1 MKTKQIVAYY
11 RCSTKDQHY
20 GIQVQKTQMR
30 EFLEASKNEFEII
43 AEFEEHQSGKNDNR
57 IELAKAIKYC
67 QENGSV
73 LGFTKLDRLSRRA
86 SFLHD
91 IKSSGIELI
100 CLDMPE
106 LNTLTFGIF
115 ATIAE
120 YERELISNRTKNA
133 LAIVRQTKTLGNPL
147 GWSKNRQKALN
158 TKIENRKEWLNSNEI
173 VKAKQIIHLLS
184 SHGKPSLNE
193 IARNLNIQGIRTLRG
208 SKWQPNQIKQLLTE
222 I

>member
-1 MKTKQIVAYY
+1 
-11 RCSTKDQHY
+11 
-20 GIQVQKTQMR
+20 
-30 EFLEASKNEFEII
+30 
-43 AEFEEHQSGKNDNR
+43 
-57 IELAKAIKYC
+57 
-67 QENGSV
+67 
-73 LGFTKLDRLSRRA
+73 
-86 SFLHD
+86 
-91 IKSSGIELI
+91 
-100 CLDMPE
+100 MPE

-133 LAIVRQTKTLGNPL
+133 LAVVRQTKTLGNPL
-147 GWSKNRQKALN
+147 GWSKNKQKALN
-158 TKIENRKEWLNSNEI
+158 TKIENRKAWLNSNEI
-173 VKAKQIIHLLS
+173 LKAKQIIRLLS

>member
-1 MKTKQIVAYY
+1 MKIKQIVAYY
-11 RCSTKDQHY
+11 RCSTSDQNY
-20 GIQVQKTQMR
+20 GILVQKNQMHD
-30 EFLEASKNEFEII
+30 FLESSKNEFEIV
-43 AEFEEHQSGKNDNR
+43 AEFEEHQSGKNDHR

-67 QENGSV
+67 QENGTI

-86 SFLHD
+86 SFLHA
-91 IKSSGIELI
+91 IKSSGIELK

-115 ATIAE
+115 ATLAE
-120 YERELISNRTKNA
+120 YERELISNRTKSA
-133 LAIVRQTKTLGNPL
+133 LAIVRRTKTLGNPL
-147 GWSKNRQKALN
+147 GWSKNKEKALN
-158 TKIENRKEWLNSNEI
+158 TKLEKRKAWLDSNE
-173 VKAKQIIHLLS
+173 VAKAKQIIYLLS

-208 SKWQPNQIKQLLTE
+208 SKWQPNQIKQLLSE

>member
-1 MKTKQIVAYY
+1 MKIKQIVAYY

-20 GIQVQKTQMR
+20 GIQVQKIQMN
-30 EFLEASKNEFEII
+30 EFLKSTCSEFEIV
-43 AEFEEHQSGKNDNR
+43 AEFEEYQSGKNDNR

-67 QENGSV
+67 KDNGAI

-91 IKSSGIELI
+91 IKSSGIELK

-120 YERELISNRTKNA
+120 YERELISTRTKSA
-133 LAIVRQTKTLGNPL
+133 LAVIRQTKTLGNPL
-147 GWSKNRQKALN
+147 GWSKNRQKALD
-158 TKIENRKEWLNSNEI
+158 TKIENRKAWLNSNEI

-193 IARNLNIQGIRTLRG
+193 IARNLNVQGIRTLRG

>member
-1 MKTKQIVAYY
+1 M
-11 RCSTKDQHY
+11 H
-20 GIQVQKTQMR
+20 
-30 EFLEASKNEFEII
+30 EFLEANNNEFQIV

-57 IELAKAIKYC
+57 IELTKAIKYC
-67 QENGSV
+67 QDNGSV

-91 IKSSGIELI
+91 IKSSGIELK

-120 YERELISNRTKNA
+120 YERELISNRTKSA
-133 LAIVRQTKTLGNPL
+133 LAVVRLTKTLGNPL
-147 GWSKNRQKALN
+147 GWSKNSQKALN
-158 TKIENRKEWLNSNEI
+158 TKLEKRRAWLDSNEI
-173 VKAKQIIHLLS
+173 AKAKQIILLLS
-184 SHGKPSLNE
+184 SNGKPSLNE
-193 IARNLNIQGIRTLRG
+193 IARNLNIQGIKTLRG

>member
-1 MKTKQIVAYY
+1 MKIKQIVAYY

-20 GIQVQKTQMR
+20 GIQVQKSQMN
-30 EFLEASKNEFEII
+30 EFLKSTSSEFEIV
-43 AEFEEHQSGKNDNR
+43 AEFEEYQSGKNDNR
-57 IELAKAIKYC
+57 IELAKANKYC
-67 QENGSV
+67 QDNGSI

-91 IKSSGIELI
+91 IKSSGIELK

-120 YERELISNRTKNA
+120 YERELISTRTKSA
-133 LAIVRQTKTLGNPL
+133 LALIRQTKTLGNPL
-147 GWSKNRQKALN
+147 GWSKNRQKALD
-158 TKIENRKEWLNSNEI
+158 TKIENRKAWLNSNEI

-184 SHGKPSLNE
+184 SHGKPCLNE
-193 IARNLNIQGIRTLRG
+193 IAKNLNVQGIRTLRG